1 MYILNNLIQR
11 TFSHYQ
17 DEEMKEEEKSNL
29 TQSSLDIGLFEQK
42 NLFSKTVKRI
52 IKDNLVNNL
61 SVSVTSFDTSEEIEA
76 IKSILV

>member
-1 MYILNNLIQR
+1 
-11 TFSHYQ
+11 
-17 DEEMKEEEKSNL
+17 MKEEEKSNL